1 MERKNFLVIDTN
13 IGIDHALALGK
24 LGHKVYYCIDCREPY
39 PRMQSTISG
48 RGFSEIKKINDY
60 GKVLYDVDC
69 VIFTDVGYGNL
80 ADWLRN
86 DFPVLGADRISQYL
100 ELDRIYAKRI
110 MEEYEIATPKYQI
123 IKGVK
128 KLREFIQ
135 DNPEKKF
142 FIKINEFRGNIE
154 TFSVSSVEELDL
166 MLGNAG
172 FGPFGDVVEFCVE
185 EASPGVEIGADIFF
199 NGEEFLQPHLYTIE
213 VKGMG
218 NIARYVE
225 DSVFMEQVFNRIQPY
240 LVENG
245 YHGNIS
251 VEGFLDEDGIFRV
264 IDWTTRF
271 PFPGSAIFS
280 RAIKNY
286 DEVLWCTASGE
297 HTSLV
302 IEEPFWVEMGIYTSD
317 QIWKEIHFPAEYY
330 PHIGFRRVVKKDDR
344 FIYVPGDSLVCTIS
358 TGGYSLREAM
368 NACLNVAKEVSVFT
382 ADSPVG
388 MKQMFMEIV
397 EELNKIGDKTFIK

>member
-1 MERKNFLVIDTN
+1 
-13 IGIDHALALGK
+13 
-24 LGHKVYYCIDCREPY
+24 
-39 PRMQSTISG
+39 
-48 RGFSEIKKINDY
+48 
-60 GKVLYDVDC
+60 
-69 VIFTDVGYGNL
+69 
-80 ADWLRN
+80 
-86 DFPVLGADRISQYL
+86 
-100 ELDRIYAKRI
+100 
-110 MEEYEIATPKYQI
+110 
-123 IKGVK
+123 
-128 KLREFIQ
+128 
-135 DNPEKKF
+135 
-142 FIKINEFRGNIE
+142 
-154 TFSVSSVEELDL
+154 
-166 MLGNAG
+166 
-172 FGPFGDVVEFCVE
+172 
-185 EASPGVEIGADIFF
+185 
-199 NGEEFLQPHLYTIE
+199 
-213 VKGMG
+213 MG

-240 LVENG
+240 LVKNG

-271 PFPGSAIFS
+271 PFPGSAIFP

-286 DEVLWCTASGE
+286 DEVLWCTANGK

-330 PHIGFRRVVKKDDR
+330 PHIGFRRVVKKDGR

-368 NACLNVAKEVSVFT
+368 NACLAVAKEVSVF
-382 ADSPVG
+382 ASDSPIG

-397 EELNKIGDKTFIK
+397 EELNKIGDKTFVK